1 MNLSFKQVEKH
12 FRRLAGGRKLQR
24 DIAPGELVALVGP
37 SGCGKSTLLHM
48 AAGLEKPCPARCWPT
63 ARPVRKPD
71 PSRMLMFQENALY
84 PWLTLAQNVAMALE
98 LQKVGRAEARRQAL
112 LWLDKVRLKDF
123 EDYFPHQVSGG
134 MRQRCALA
142 RAFITHP
149 EVLLLDEPFGALDAL
164 TRMTLQDA
172 LRTLIRETR
181 PTVLLVTH
189 DVDEALFLADR
200 ILVFSARPSRVLKEF
215 HPVGH
220 RQDPRPV
227 ELRRHAPGNPGPAG
241 HRRCHQTSHFH
252 PRGTRSMKFLIPLLA
267 ALTLASQ
274 AQAAAAKPFKVGYIR
289 VMDDAQAIA
298 AYEGKFYEGPHHGS
312 HRGPGGTDGA
322 GRRALAGGGPGRP
335 RGRSRRANWMP
346 GWGCGPAKAPRR
358 QRACAP
364 RRWPGRPAPWRSCA
378 PIPTS
383 IVGPT

>member
-12 FRRLAGGRKLQR
+12 FGDLRVVERFERE
-24 DIAPGELVALVGP
+24 IAPGELVALVGP

-48 AAGLEKPCPARCWPT
+48 AAGLEKPSSGQVLVDGQ
-63 ARPVRKPD
+63 PVRKPD

-84 PWLTLAQNVAMALE
+84 PWLTLVQNVAMALE
-98 LQKVGRAEARRQAL
+98 LQKVGRTEAQRQAR
-112 LWLDKVRLKDF
+112 LWLDKVRLKGF

-215 HPVGH
+215 HLSDAEKTHDLSNFSAMRREILGLLGIVDDTGH
-220 RQDPRPV
+220 S
-227 ELRRHAPGNPGPAG
+227 
-241 HRRCHQTSHFH
+241 TF
-252 PRGTRSMKFLIPLLA
+252 IPEELA
-267 ALTLASQ
+267 A
-274 AQAAAAKPFKVGYIR
+274 
-289 VMDDAQAIA
+289 
-298 AYEGKFYEGPHHGS
+298 
-312 HRGPGGTDGA
+312 
-322 GRRALAGGGPGRP
+322 
-335 RGRSRRANWMP
+335 
-346 GWGCGPAKAPRR
+346 
-358 QRACAP
+358 
-364 RRWPGRPAPWRSCA
+364 
-378 PIPTS
+378 
-383 IVGPT
+383 